1 MLKPNDLPL
10 ICLPVDLSDEAA
22 AQLIEFLREFT
33 NALESHYFAQLR
45 RHYQSTCHAAPDL
58 HPSDPPDPTDPPF

>member
-22 AQLIEFLREFT
+22 AQLIEFLQEFT
-33 NALESHYFAQLR
+33 EALESHYYAQLTR
-45 RHYQSTCHAAPDL
+45 YYRANHHHQQDL
-58 HPSDPPDPTDPPF
+58 HISDPSDPTDPPF